1 MPRLSFDAA
10 FAGPSQWASMYRALG
25 LQVVPSYPPQPRPAQ
40 WKRPAIPE
48 WKQFQ
53 EELVPFKLFDRWY
66 GEGEQ
71 FSRRQNMGMITGR
84 ASGNIFVLDLDL
96 YKGSTAATW
105 WETQI
110 FLNNHGEIPHC
121 WRSRTGG
128 GGRHLFFR
136 APETWV
142 VPNNNTALGIDIK
155 GQGGFVVLP
164 PSLHTDGV
172 YAWESGYSPFEVGE
186 LEEAPRWLLDAIDEL
201 AEMHGGHIPETRAQD
216 GEPVLATPSPASD
229 INAWGRQIDGRE
241 SAMTKAVYAGVM
253 KLRREHAQPTV
264 DEILYQRQLAFNRYL
279 QDTATRLPG
288 LDNAAGLEREGRG
301 ETLFNAKWAR
311 LIAKWGTPE
320 LEAAAARPNPKAEAS
335 SSPEPS
341 SPAPTLINPTL
352 YAFPHPS
359 TIPPREFLYGKR
371 VVRRFLGATVSPGGL
386 GKSSLIIVE
395 ALALATGLPL
405 LGIQPHGPCRV
416 WLWNGE
422 DPADELDRRI
432 AAAMQA
438 HALTPELVGDRLYV
452 DSGRDQE
459 IVIAHRVA
467 GQIQVAEPVVNGLI
481 GAVQRLKLDVL
492 KIDPFVSS
500 HRVSENSNDEMDRVV
515 KQWNFIADKGNC
527 AVELVHHTRKTGGME
542 VGVEDARGASALIA
556 AARTARVLNGMTRDE
571 ARAVNLEDERTRY
584 FRVDTGK
591 SNLAP
596 RSDLADWYKID
607 SVDIGNATGLRSSDH
622 VGVVHAFVM
631 PDVFAAATPDQSL
644 AALEAIEAGIDSG
657 PHLGEP
663 WRWGRGCPTGPL
675 HAINPVMRVMKLG
688 TAEEAKRMIR
698 QWLTMKQLREE
709 TFYSK
714 LDRKDRN
721 VLVRRH

>member
-1 MPRLSFDAA
+1 
-10 FAGPSQWASMYRALG
+10 MYRALG
-25 LQVVPSYPPQPRPAQ
+25 LQVVPAHKPAPKPAQ
-40 WKRPAIPE
+40 WKRPAIKE

-53 EELVPFKLFDRWY
+53 EELIPFSLFDKWY
-66 GEGEQ
+66 GEGEM
-71 FSRRQNMGMITGR
+71 FARHHNMGMITGR
-84 ASGNIFVLDLDL
+84 ASNNVFVLDLDT
-96 YKGSTAATW
+96 YKSDAPQKW
-105 WETQI
+105 WEAQCY
-110 FLNNHGEIPHC
+110 LNNGGEIPHS
-121 WRSRTGG
+121 WRSRTGS

-142 VPNNNTALGIDIK
+142 VPNNNTAIGVDIK

-164 PSLHTDGV
+164 PSLHTDGS
-172 YAWESGYSPFEVGE
+172 YAWEPGFAPYEVGE
-186 LEEAPRWLLDAIDEL
+186 LEEAPRWLLDALDNL
-201 AEMHGGHIPETRAQD
+201 AEAYGGHQPETRVQD
-216 GEPVLATPSPASD
+216 GEPVLATPSPTSD
-229 INAWGRQIDGRE
+229 LNAFGIRVDGRE
-241 SAMTKAVYAGVM
+241 SAMARVVYAGVM
-253 KLRREHAQPTV
+253 ALRREHASPTGA
-264 DEILYQRQLAFNRYL
+264 EIEQHRQLTFSHYL
-279 QDTATRLPG
+279 QETVTRLPG
-288 LDNAAGLEREGRG
+288 VDNAAGLEREGRG
-301 ETLFNAKWAR
+301 ETLFNAKWRR
-311 LIAKWGTPE
+311 LLGKWGTSE
-320 LEAAAARPNPKAEAS
+320 LEAAAARPNPKGIKDVSPWAGEAAQS
-335 SSPEPS
+335 ELSSPIS
-341 SPAPTLINPTL
+341 PTL

-438 HALTPELVGDRLYV
+438 HALTSELVGNRLYV

-459 IVIAHRVA
+459 IIIAHRIA
-467 GQIQVAEPVVNGLI
+467 GQIQVAEPVVAGLI
-481 GAVQRLKLDVL
+481 AAVQTLKIDVL

-607 SVDIGNATGLRSSDH
+607 SVDIGNATGLRPSDH

-644 AALEAIEAGIDSG
+644 AALEAIEAGIDG
-657 PHLGEP
+657 GQHLGEP

-714 LDRKDRN
+714 VDRKDRN